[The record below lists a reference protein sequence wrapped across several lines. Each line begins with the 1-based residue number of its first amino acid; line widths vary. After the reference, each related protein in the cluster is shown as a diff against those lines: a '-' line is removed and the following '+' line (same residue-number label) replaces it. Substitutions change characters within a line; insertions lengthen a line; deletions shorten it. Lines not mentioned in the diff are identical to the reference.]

1 MNRNTYK
8 NQTLLTK
15 TKTGQA
21 LVSLIAFIAFGI
33 VVTTAAVTMT
43 IVNSRSSD
51 TYSRGD
57 ETLTIAE
64 TGADNAILRLLRNP
78 NYVGETLTVGPGT
91 ATIVVSGS
99 STKTII
105 SEGVANDIRR
115 KVQVVGTF
123 ANNAFTINSWQ
134 EID

>member
-1 MNRNTYK
+1 MSRNTYK
-8 NQTLLTK
+8 NPTPLTK
-15 TKTGQA
+15 TKAGQA
-21 LVSLIAFIAFGI
+21 LVSLIAFIAFGM

-57 ETLTIAE
+57 EVLTIAD
-64 TGADNAILRLLRNP
+64 TGADNAVLRLLRNP
-78 NYVGETLTVGPGT
+78 NYAGETLAVGTGT
-91 ATIVVSGS
+91 ATITVSGGS
-99 STKTII
+99 IKTII

-123 ANNAFTINSWQ
+123 ANNVFTINSWQ